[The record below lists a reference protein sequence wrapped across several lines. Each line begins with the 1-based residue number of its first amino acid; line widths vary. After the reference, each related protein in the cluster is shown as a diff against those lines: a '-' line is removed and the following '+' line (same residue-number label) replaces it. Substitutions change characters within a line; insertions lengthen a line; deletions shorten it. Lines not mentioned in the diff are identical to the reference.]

1 MNKGSA
7 AGAPMQL
14 TGGPIDE
21 TQQTSQQKL
30 SSASTAQEIPLH
42 SVAVRQKDTL
52 LTAANST
59 QPGDKSEAAAEPT
72 GNDFCLQLKK

>member
-1 MNKGSA
+1 
-7 AGAPMQL
+7 MQL

-30 SSASTAQEIPLH
+30 SSASTVQGIPVH
-42 SVAVRQKDTL
+42 SIAGRQKDTL
-52 LTAANST
+52 LTAASPT

-72 GNDFCLQLKK
+72 GNDSCLKLKKVKY